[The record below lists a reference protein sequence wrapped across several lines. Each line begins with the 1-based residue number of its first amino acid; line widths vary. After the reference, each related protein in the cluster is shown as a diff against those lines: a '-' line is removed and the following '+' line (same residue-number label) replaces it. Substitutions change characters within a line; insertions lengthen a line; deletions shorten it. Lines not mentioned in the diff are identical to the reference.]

1 MVRLSL
7 LALSAATISAV
18 SAHFQLNYPQT
29 RGFNEDNEPQAPC
42 GGFNNVGSRT
52 EFPLENGFV
61 QINSGHT
68 TYKYTVKVITS
79 NNPSTSDFTGN
90 NATVIGSGSRNYPGD
105 ACLTVS
111 TNNGTDIK
119 AGTNATIQ
127 ITYDGGDGSLY
138 QCTDVTFVENPSN
151 FNSSACVNAD
161 GSKPG
166 ESGSSD
172 GESGASS
179 VTTAV
184 GGIVLAAVAGA
195 ISLL

>member
-1 MVRLSL
+1 MDSKNLSHVGVSDRPSEYKWRIKGCSKWIRSLSLSFFVLTMVRLSL
-7 LALSAATISAV
+7 IALSAATISAV
-18 SAHFQLNYPQT
+18 SAHFQLTYPQT

-42 GGFNNVGSRT
+42 GGFNNVGSRS

-68 TYKYTVKVITS
+68 SYKYTVKVITS
-79 NNPSTSDFTGN
+79 SNPSTSDFTGS

-138 QCTDVTFVENPSN
+138 QVRNKKSFDHSFANQPVF
-151 FNSSACVNAD
+151 
-161 GSKPG
+161 
-166 ESGSSD
+166 
-172 GESGASS
+172 
-179 VTTAV
+179 
-184 GGIVLAAVAGA
+184 
-195 ISLL
+195 

>member
-1 MVRLSL
+1 MFQKHISRGDSKWKRSISLLLLVLTMVRLSL

-138 QCTDVTFVENPSN
+138 QVKLIKDMLN
-151 FNSSACVNAD
+151 
-161 GSKPG
+161 
-166 ESGSSD
+166 
-172 GESGASS
+172 
-179 VTTAV
+179 
-184 GGIVLAAVAGA
+184 VA
-195 ISLL
+195 LC